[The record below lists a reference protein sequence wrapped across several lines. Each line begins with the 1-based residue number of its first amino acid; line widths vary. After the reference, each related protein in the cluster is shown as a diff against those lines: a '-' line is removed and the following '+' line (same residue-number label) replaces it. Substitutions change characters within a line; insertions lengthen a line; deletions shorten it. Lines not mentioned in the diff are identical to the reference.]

1 MALIK
6 KIRQRTGL
14 AIGVIA
20 VGLIFFVVGGDLLGP
35 NSAILGSSRTTVG
48 EIAGEEISYEEYM
61 QRVEQA
67 KLSFQQNTGRNPSEN
82 ELNSIR
88 EQAWQALIVERV
100 FSEQYEELGLTVSDE
115 ELIDMVQGKN
125 IVPELRQQLTNPE
138 TGEFDRQQLITF
150 LQSLQ
155 GADPQQQAFWAQQ
168 EKLFA
173 DARLRI
179 KYDNLLGASDYAT
192 TAEGKME
199 HRMENMTADVA
210 HLLIPY
216 YAVADSLVSVS
227 EKEMRD
233 YLKNNREKFRVST
246 SRDLEYIQFG
256 LTPSAEDSASTIS
269 EIRRLTEEL
278 RSSDNDSL
286 FAFRNSEGAQP
297 FRTVLP
303 GETLPNELSSNVD
316 NPEVGAVYGPYLT
329 NRSSYVSYKISG
341 QYEGVPRMRASH
353 ILLSTQG
360 LDDAAKEEVRNQAQQ
375 VLEEVRSSG
384 NFAVAAQQYGQDGTA
399 QRGGDLGWFAREDFI
414 EEFSEVTFSASTT
427 GVIDRLVET
436 EYGFHIID
444 VTELPQ
450 NLTYKLASIE
460 LELLPSDVTRN
471 DIFRNADFFASNS
484 SNASEFRANAEK
496 EGYRIINVNGLSPN
510 ARNINNLTGAREV
523 VRWAFTDASVGD
535 VSEIFE
541 LDDAYVVALL
551 TGETEEGYAELE
563 DVQDQVM
570 TLVRNE
576 KKAQYI
582 AEKIKGMATLEEMK
596 NVFGDVASL
605 GNTPDLKLS
614 ATVIP
619 GVGYAPKAIG
629 TIFGLGQPGTVSKP
643 IQEDIGVVVA
653 KLNSVTPASE
663 IGDYSRYQNQLT
675 ANSSQRASYMV
686 MMALE
691 ELAEV
696 KDYRYKFF

>member
-35 NSAILGSSRTTVG
+35 NSTLLGNSGNVVG
-48 EIAGEEISYEEYM
+48 EIAGEDISYEEYV
-61 QRVEQA
+61 QRIEQA

-115 ELIDMVQGKN
+115 ELVDMVQGKN

-155 GADPQQQAFWAQQ
+155 GADPQQQAFWTQQ
-168 EKLFA
+168 EKMFA

-179 KYDNLLGASDYAT
+179 KYDNLMGTSDYAT
-192 TAEGKME
+192 KAEGKME
-199 HRMENMTADVA
+199 HKMASMTADVA
-210 HLLIPY
+210 HLYIPY

-227 EKEMRD
+227 ENELND
-233 YLKNNREKFRVST
+233 YLKANKEKFKVT
-246 SRDLEYIQFG
+246 KSRNLEYIQFG
-256 LTPSAEDSASTIS
+256 LTASGEDSATTIS

-278 RSSDNDSL
+278 KNSDTDSL

-297 FRTVLP
+297 FRTVYP
-303 GETLPNELSSNVD
+303 GEALPPTLSSNVE
-316 NPEVGAVYGPYLT
+316 NPEVGEVYGPFLT
-329 NRSSYVSYKISG
+329 DRSSYVSYKISDK
-341 QYEGVPRMRASH
+341 YEGVPRMRASH

-360 LDDAAKEEVRNQAQQ
+360 LDDTAKEAVKVQAQEI
-375 VLEEVRSSG
+375 LKEVQSTG

-399 QRGGDLGWFAREDFI
+399 QQGGDLGWFAQQDFI
-414 EEFSEVTFSASTT
+414 EEFSDATFNAKST
-427 GVIDRLVET
+427 GIIGNVIET
-436 EYGFHIID
+436 EYGFHIIN

-450 NLTYKLASIE
+450 TLTYKLASIE

-471 DIFRNADFFASNS
+471 EIYRNADFFASSS
-484 SNASEFRANAEK
+484 SNAKEFRENAEK
-496 EGYRIINVNGLSPN
+496 ENYRVINVNNLSPN
-510 ARNINNLTGAREV
+510 ARNLNNLSGAREV

-541 LDDAYVVALL
+541 LDNAYVVALV
-551 TGETEEGYAELE
+551 TGQTEDGYAKLDAVRE
-563 DVQDQVM
+563 QVA
-570 TLVRNE
+570 LQVRND
-576 KKAQYI
+576 KKAKYI
-582 AEKIKGMATLEEMK
+582 ADKIAGLGSLEEMK
-596 NVFGDVASL
+596 AVFGDVVSL
-605 GNTPDLKLS
+605 GNSPDLKLS
-614 ATVIP
+614 TSVLP
-619 GVGYAPKAIG
+619 GVGFAPKAIG
-629 TIFGLGQPGTVSKP
+629 TIFGLGKAGAVSSP
-643 IQEDIGVVVA
+643 IKEDIGVVVA
-653 KLNSVTPASE
+653 KLNAITPAPE
-663 IGDYSRYQNQLT
+663 IADYSRYQNQLT
-675 ANSSQRASYMV
+675 ANSSQRTSYML

-691 ELAEV
+691 ELAEI